1 MISTTTEYA
10 LRALVEMARL
20 PQKESVL
27 ARDLAAST
35 HVPANYL
42 SKVLLALRNA
52 GLLDSARGA
61 GGGYRLSRPADEI
74 LLVDVVEIFEPSKAN
89 PKCLLHDRPC
99 SDDTPCAA
107 HSAWHH
113 LTKAYKGFLLST
125 SVASIAG
132 LRPAQLRVQIGA
144 HCAD

>member
-1 MISTTTEYA
+1 MLSTTTEYA
-10 LRALVEMARL
+10 LRALVQMARM

-35 HVPANYL
+35 HIPANYL

-74 LLVDVVEIFEPSKAN
+74 HLVEVVEIFEPSKAH
-89 PKCLLHDRPC
+89 PKCVLHERSCSDETPC
-99 SDDTPCAA
+99 SA
-107 HSAWHH
+107 HPVWHH
-113 LTKAYKGFLLST
+113 LTKAYTDFLLST
-125 SVASIAG
+125 TLAAIAG
-132 LRPAQLRVQIGA
+132 VRPEQLPARMEVHA
-144 HCAD
+144 AD